1 MKCRCAEVRA
11 PFATTVEGRGERM
24 KISIIGSGWVGT
36 AIGRGLS
43 ELGNDVIFHDII
55 DKDLPNFTKD
65 INHAVEN
72 SDVSF
77 ICVPTPTND
86 NGEIDLNYVKEASKN
101 IGEALTNKNGYH
113 LVVVKSTVVP
123 GTTEKV
129 VIPIIEKYSGKS
141 AREEE
146 IGVCMNP
153 EFLTEIS
160 GTWSTDEGMKKD
172 FFTEDR
178 IVIGEYDKKSGDIL
192 EEFYKPLNKPIFRV
206 GLRTAELIKYVSN
219 CMLATKISYWNEIF
233 LICKELGI
241 DSQIVADVVG
251 LDPRIGKYGTVH
263 GKAFGGKCLPK
274 DLKAFI
280 SFAKKYR
287 NVRLLKAVD
296 EINEE
301 MKEEYGVRER
311 E

>member
-1 MKCRCAEVRA
+1 
-11 PFATTVEGRGERM
+11 M
-24 KISIIGSGWVGT
+24 KISIIGSGFVGT
-36 AIGRGLS
+36 ALGRGLI
-43 ELGNDVIFHDII
+43 ELGNEVIFYDVV

-65 INHAVEN
+65 LNHAIEN
-72 SDVSF
+72 SNISF
-77 ICVPTPTND
+77 ICVPTPTTPE
-86 NGEIDLNYVKEASKN
+86 GIDLSYIKEVAKN
-101 IGEALTNKNGYH
+101 IGKVLANKDEYH

-123 GTTEKV
+123 GTTENV
-129 VIPIIEKYSGKS
+129 VIPILEEYSGKR
-141 AREEE
+141 ARDGE
-146 IGVCMNP
+146 IEVCMNP

-160 GTWSTDEGMKKD
+160 GSWSKDKSTKKD

-192 EEFYKPLNKPIFRV
+192 EELYKPLNRPIFRV
-206 GLRTAELIKYVSN
+206 DLRTAELIKYASN
-219 CMLATKISYWNEIF
+219 CMLAAKISYWNEIF

-241 DSQIVADVVG
+241 DSQEVANIVG

-296 EINEE
+296 DINEE
-301 MKEEYGVRER
+301 MTKKYGVRE
-311 E
+311 

>member
-1 MKCRCAEVRA
+1 M
-11 PFATTVEGRGERM
+11 T

-36 AIGRGLS
+36 AVGRGFS
-43 ELGNDVIFHDII
+43 KLGYDVIFYDVVE
-55 DKDLPNFTKD
+55 KDLPNFTMD
-65 INHAVEN
+65 IDYAIEN
-72 SDVSF
+72 SSISF
-77 ICVPTPTND
+77 ICVPTPSTQD
-86 NGEIDLNYVKEASKN
+86 GIDLSYVKDATGK
-101 IGEALTNKNGYH
+101 IGGALRDKEGFH

-129 VIPIIEKYSGKS
+129 VIPILEEYSGKS
-141 AREEE
+141 VREGE

-153 EFLTEIS
+153 EFLTEIERS
-160 GTWSTDEGMKKD
+160 WTSEIDYEIIYKKD

-178 IVIGEYDKKSGDIL
+178 IVIGEYDKKSGYIL
-192 EEFYKPLNKPIFRV
+192 AEVYKPLNKPIFRTD
-206 GLRTAELIKYVSN
+206 LKTAELIKYASN

-233 LICKELGI
+233 LICKELDI
-241 DSQIVADVVG
+241 DSQVVANIVG

-280 SFAKKYR
+280 AFAERYR
-287 NVRLLKAVD
+287 EVKLLKAVD

-301 MKEEYGVRER
+301 MRERYGVRE
-311 E
+311 

>member
-1 MKCRCAEVRA
+1 MREVKTR
-11 PFATTVEGRGERM
+11 
-24 KISIIGSGWVGT
+24 ISIIGSGFVGQ
-36 AIGRGLS
+36 AIGKGFLRLR
-43 ELGNDVIFHDII
+43 NRVIFYDIV

-65 INHAVEN
+65 INYAIEN
-72 SDVSF
+72 SDISF
-77 ICVPTPTND
+77 ICVPTPTTPE
-86 NGEIDLNYVKEASKN
+86 GIDLSYIKEATMN
-101 IGEALTNKNGYH
+101 IAIVLSRKRGYH

-129 VIPIIEKYSGKS
+129 VIPILEEYSGKS
-141 AREEE
+141 VREGE

-153 EFLTEIS
+153 EFLTEIERS
-160 GTWSTDEGMKKD
+160 WTDEIDYEIIYKKD

-178 IVIGEYDKKSGDIL
+178 IVIGEYDKKSGYIL
-192 EEFYKPLNKPIFRV
+192 AEVYKPLNKPIFRTD
-206 GLRTAELIKYVSN
+206 LKTAEMIKYASN

-241 DSQIVADVVG
+241 DSQVVADIVG

-274 DLKAFI
+274 DLRAFI
-280 SFAKKYR
+280 AFAERYR
-287 NVRLLKAVD
+287 EVKLLKAVD

-301 MKEEYGVRER
+301 MRERYGVRE
-311 E
+311 